1 MSKTWA
7 NPLRLITVVVCGL
20 LTLGTA
26 EAETYTV
33 LQVIDG
39 DTVKLEDGRRVR
51 YLGIDAPEKGDLY
64 YTEATLF
71 NNTLVGGKAIR
82 LEFSGSRQD
91 KDGRLLDYVFVDNTD
106 NTFVNEALVSQG
118 FADLRHPVPKQ
129 YRQRLCQAQQEARA
143 KGRGIWTKAATGQ
156 SLAIVTVHADAEG
169 NDRQNL
175 NDEFIVIENQSQ
187 NPIDLNG
194 GTVSDTAKHRYLFA
208 NFTLGAKAQVTLRTG
223 LGKLTEEE
231 LYWGSRTP
239 IWNNEGDTIL
249 IRNAE
254 NDLMLSHVYGICS

>member
-1 MSKTWA
+1 M
-7 NPLRLITVVVCGL
+7 RLIPLVVCGL
-20 LTLGTA
+20 FTLGTA

-51 YLGIDAPEKGDLY
+51 YLGIDAPEKGDFY
-64 YTEATLF
+64 DTEATLF

-82 LEFSGSRQD
+82 LEFSGPRQD
-91 KDGRLLDYVFVDNTD
+91 KDDRLLAYVFVD
-106 NTFVNEALVSQG
+106 NTFVNEALVNQG
-118 FADLRHPVPKQ
+118 SAYLRHPVPKP

-143 KGRGIWTKAATGQ
+143 KGLGIWTKAAAGQ
-156 SLAIVTVHADAEG
+156 SLAIVIVHADAEG

-194 GTVSDTAKHRYLFA
+194 WTVSDTAKHRYLFA

-223 LGKLTEEE
+223 LGKPTEKE

-239 IWNNEGDTIL
+239 IWNNEGDTAL